1 MLESEDAMRRQIEMK
16 ERMLRAEREEKEMTM
31 QMLRAKQDELDRYVG
46 LCLRTVGWGWLRNFL
61 GVHVKFNR
69 FLCIDEHP
77 KRIFCYLV

>member
-46 LCLRTVGWGWLRNFL
+46 LCLRTGSKNKTMIL
-61 GVHVKFNR
+61 FN
-69 FLCIDEHP
+69 
-77 KRIFCYLV
+77 